1 MDQYAIE
8 PEIPGRIKF
17 HGEMDLAS
25 SPDLG
30 RLIEAQLAG
39 AARRLELDLSGVEF
53 IDSNGL
59 HALIHAHQY
68 ATARGSQLVL
78 VAPSSAVRR
87 LLELTGCDKILTT
100 MDSPEPRPASAAD

>member
-30 RLIEAQLAG
+30 RWIEAQLAG
-39 AARRLELDLSGVEF
+39 PASRLELDLSGVEF